1 MAKYKIFS
9 KISGSNATVW
19 NKENDC
25 ALLRFNNGE
34 CQTDDI
40 AVAERAKVLGYD
52 VEGLVTKSKRAQ
64 KSEE

>member
-19 NKENDC
+19 NKEKDC

-34 CQTDDI
+34 CQTDDVS
-40 AVAERAKVLGYD
+40 VAELAKALGYSVD
-52 VEGLVTKSKRAQ
+52 GLGAKSKRAP

>member
-9 KISGSNATVW
+9 KVIGSNATVW
-19 NKENDC
+19 NKEKDC

-34 CQTDDI
+34 YQTDDVS
-40 AVAERAKVLGYD
+40 VAELAKELGYSVD
-52 VEGLVTKSKRAQ
+52 GLVAKSKRAP